1 MAERITFPE
10 LDASAFQHPQDR
22 EATENL
28 RRIVGFERVVAKFI
42 ELRYERLLYLFNV
55 GSAVRVG
62 ENQYPRLHTMLREAC
77 AILDV
82 PQPALYVTHN
92 PIANAF
98 TFGHNKPYV
107 MIFSGLLDFLTDAE
121 VFAAIGHEVGH
132 IKCGHVLYNTMAA
145 LIRDVIAIL
154 GQLTLGVGRLIG
166 ASIEAGLMEWRRR
179 SELSADRAALLV
191 TQEPRV
197 VLSLLAKLAGGSSRL
212 LDELNVDA
220 FVAQARA
227 YHEAGEGDNLDNF
240 YRVLAEF
247 NQGSHPF
254 TVERA
259 RLLDEWARSEEY
271 AAILRG
277 DYARA
282 IKQVK
287 IKVNPL

>member
-62 ENQYPRLHTMLREAC
+62 ENQYPRLHAMLREAC

>member
-1 MAERITFPE
+1 
-10 LDASAFQHPQDR
+10 
-22 EATENL
+22 
-28 RRIVGFERVVAKFI
+28 
-42 ELRYERLLYLFNV
+42 
-55 GSAVRVG
+55 
-62 ENQYPRLHTMLREAC
+62 
-77 AILDV
+77 
-82 PQPALYVTHN
+82 
-92 PIANAF
+92 
-98 TFGHNKPYV
+98 
-107 MIFSGLLDFLTDAE
+107 
-121 VFAAIGHEVGH
+121 
-132 IKCGHVLYNTMAA
+132 
-145 LIRDVIAIL
+145 
-154 GQLTLGVGRLIG
+154 
-166 ASIEAGLMEWRRR
+166 MEWRRR